1 MKKIL
6 ITGGAGFA
14 GSNLATLFR
23 SHYPHSTIICF
34 DNLKR
39 RGSELALARLRE
51 KGIQFVHGDVRI
63 KDDLPELEKVDL
75 IIDCAAEPSVLAG
88 TTGSPDYV
96 IQTNLTGTLNCLELA
111 RRDGAA
117 VVFLS
122 TSRVYPVDTINSLN
136 YEEQRTR
143 FVPSATQTCV
153 GARAEG
159 ISEDFPLAG
168 ARSIYGASKLSSE
181 LMLQEYATS
190 YGIKGI
196 INRCG
201 VLTGPWQMGK
211 VDQGVIV
218 LWVAKHLFEGE
229 LSYIGYGG
237 TGKQVRDILHITDL
251 FNLLTKQLKTVDS
264 WNCEI
269 FNVGGG
275 LSGSVSL
282 CELTTMCR
290 EFTGNTVPVHS
301 VKETRA
307 NDLLC
312 YLSDSAKVQKR
323 YDWKPERSP
332 PHIIEEITAWIRDN
346 ATALKPILA

>member
-1 MKKIL
+1 L

-14 GSNLATLFR
+14 GSNLAMLFH
-23 SHYPHSTIICF
+23 SYYPNSTIICF

-39 RGSELALARLRE
+39 RGSELALSRLRE
-51 KGIQFVHGDVRI
+51 KGILFVHGDVRM
-63 KDDLPELEKVDL
+63 KDDLMELEKIDL
-75 IIDCAAEPSVLAG
+75 IIDCAAEPSVMAG
-88 TTGSPDYV
+88 TSGSPDYV

-122 TSRVYPVDTINSLN
+122 TSRVYPVDPLNALN
-136 YEEQRTR
+136 YEAQQTR
-143 FVPSATQTCV
+143 YVLSASQTCP
-153 GARAEG
+153 GASANG
-159 ISEDFPLAG
+159 ISEDFPLTG

-181 LMLQEYATS
+181 LMLQEYVTS

-211 VDQGVIV
+211 VDQGVVV
-218 LWVAKHLFEGE
+218 LWVAKHLFEGA

-237 TGKQVRDILHITDL
+237 TGKQVRDILHIADL
-251 FNLLTKQLKTVDS
+251 FNLLTKQLESIDS
-264 WNCEI
+264 WNSEV

-275 LSGSVSL
+275 VSGSVSL

-290 EFTGNTVPVHS
+290 EFTGNTIPIHS
-301 VKETRA
+301 LEETRA

-312 YLSDSAKVQKR
+312 YISDCTKVQKR
-323 YDWKPERSP
+323 YDWKPEHTP
-332 PHIIEEITAWIRDN
+332 AQIIEEITAWIRDN
-346 ATALKPILA
+346 ALRPILA

>member
-23 SHYPHSTIICF
+23 SHYPNSTITCF

-39 RGSELALARLRE
+39 RGSELALSRLRE
-51 KGIQFVHGDVRI
+51 NGIQFVHGDVRI
-63 KDDLPELEKVDL
+63 KDDLFELEKVDL
-75 IIDCAAEPSVLAG
+75 IIDCAAEPSVMAG

-96 IQTNLTGTLNCLELA
+96 IQTNLNGTLNCLELA

-117 VVFLS
+117 IVFLS
-122 TSRVYPVDTINSLN
+122 TSRVYPVDAINALT
-136 YEEQRTR
+136 YEERQTR
-143 FVPSATQTCV
+143 YVLSETQSCPGASSA
-153 GARAEG
+153 G
-159 ISEDFPLAG
+159 ISEDFPLTG

-181 LMLQEYATS
+181 LMLQEYVTS

-218 LWVAKHLFEGE
+218 LWVAKHIFDGE

-237 TGKQVRDILHITDL
+237 LGKQVRDILHISDL
-251 FNLLTKQLKTVDS
+251 FNLLTKQLKSVES
-264 WNCEI
+264 WNSEV

-275 LSGSVSL
+275 VSGSVSL

-290 EFTGNTVPVHS
+290 EFTGKTIPVHS
-301 VKETRA
+301 SKETRP

-312 YLSDSAKVQKR
+312 YLSDCAKVQKR
-323 YDWKPERSP
+323 YDWKPQVSP
-332 PHIIEEITAWIRDN
+332 PQIISEIADWIRGN

>member
-23 SHYPHSTIICF
+23 SHYPDTTIICF

-39 RGSELALARLRE
+39 RGSELSLSRLRE
-51 KGIQFVHGDVRI
+51 HGIQFIHGDVRI
-63 KDDLPELEKVDL
+63 KDDLLETEKVDL
-75 IIDCAAEPSVLAG
+75 IIDCAAEPSVMAG
-88 TTGSPDYV
+88 TQGSPDYV

-117 VVFLS
+117 IVFLS
-122 TSRVYPVDTINSLN
+122 TSRVYPVDPINALT
-136 YEEQRTR
+136 YDEHATR
-143 FVPSATQTCV
+143 FLPSTTQTTP
-153 GARAEG
+153 GASARG
-159 ISEDFPLAG
+159 ISEEFPLAG

-181 LMLQEYATS
+181 LMLQEYVTS

-218 LWVAKHLFEGE
+218 LWVAKHLFKGE

-237 TGKQVRDILHITDL
+237 TGKQVRDILHIADL

-264 WNCEI
+264 WNSEV

-275 LSGSVSL
+275 VECSVSL
-282 CELTTMCR
+282 CELTELCR
-290 EFTGNTVPVHS
+290 EYTGNTIPIHS
-301 VKETRA
+301 AKETRA

-312 YLSDSAKVQKR
+312 YISDCAKVQQR
-323 YDWKPERSP
+323 YNWKPERQAP
-332 PHIIEEITAWIRDN
+332 QIISEITEWIRSN
-346 ATALKPILA
+346 QTALKPILA